1 MKVTIFGEEFVM
13 LPQKALF
20 WKKHDMLLLADM
32 HLGKVNHF
40 RKAGIPVP
48 VKANERNWE
57 VLIDIVHTTK
67 AKRIIC
73 IGDLFHSHYNYDWEI
88 VGQFTRAYP
97 DLSFELVT
105 GNHDILTNHLYE
117 RSRVMVHGSR
127 LQIGKFVLS
136 HFPAEEPDSEVY
148 QLSGHLHPGIR
159 LSGRGKQS
167 MMLPCFYFGEH
178 QGYLPAF
185 GMFTG
190 LSRIQ
195 PKKVDQVFVVAEDSI
210 IHIQDLQLTNEI

>member
-1 MKVTIFGEEFVM
+1 MKVTIFGEEFE
-13 LPQKALF
+13 LLSQKALF
-20 WKKHDMLLLADM
+20 WPTQKIVLLADI
-32 HLGKVNHF
+32 HLGKINHF

-57 VLIDIVHTTK
+57 VLIDIVQKTK

-73 IGDLFHSHYNYDWEI
+73 VGDLFHSHYNYDWEI
-88 VGQFTRAYP
+88 VKQFTQAFP
-97 DLSFELVT
+97 QVSFELVT
-105 GNHDILTNHLYE
+105 GNHDILADHLYAH
-117 RSRVMVHGSR
+117 SGVKVHGER
-127 LQIGKFVLS
+127 LRIEKFVLS
-136 HFPAEEPDSEVY
+136 HFPAAEPDPGCY
-148 QLSGHLHPGIR
+148 TLSGHLHPGIR
-159 LSGRGKQS
+159 LFGKGKQS

-195 PKKVDQVFVVAEDSI
+195 PKKADQVFVVAEGSI
-210 IHIQDLQLTNEI
+210 IHIQDLQLTHEM